1 MNSDPDRYKRV
12 KALCNE
18 ALDLASSERSA
29 FLAAACAGDDQL
41 RRDVESLV
49 SHEESVEAFMI
60 KPAWQHVVKDMTE
73 VQGEWLAG
81 RKLGRYQIHERL
93 GQGGMGEVWRA
104 TDPQL
109 KREVAVK
116 ILPREFSGDSE
127 RVRRFEQEA
136 YAVSALK
143 HPNIVTIYEVGEHR
157 HVHFIVTELIE
168 GQTLRHQLAQGPL
181 GWRAAVRLASQIAA
195 GLSIAHAAGII
206 HRDIKPENVV
216 VQTDGHAKVL
226 DFGIAKWLK
235 SPTNSGS
242 NEAEAGIQTR
252 LGTSY
257 PRTPQSL

>member
-1 MNSDPDRYKRV
+1 MNSNPDRYRRS
-12 KALCNE
+12 KALCNQ
-18 ALDLASSERSA
+18 ALDLALSERSA
-29 FLAAACAGDDQL
+29 FLDTACADDDRL
-41 RRDVESLV
+41 RREVESLL
-49 SHEESVEAFMI
+49 SHEQSVEAFMI
-60 KPAWQHVVKDMTE
+60 KPAWQHVVKDMTK
-73 VQGEWLAG
+73 VQREWLAG
-81 RKLGRYQIHERL
+81 RQLGRYRIHERL

-109 KREVAVK
+109 KRDVAVK
-116 ILPREFSGDSE
+116 ILPREFSGDPE

-157 HVHFIVTELIE
+157 QLHFIVTELIE

-216 VQTDGHAKVL
+216 VQTDGHAKIL
-226 DFGIAKWLK
+226 DFGIAKWVK
-235 SPTNSGS
+235 SPTNG
-242 NEAEAGIQTR
+242 GRIM
-252 LGTSY
+252 
-257 PRTPQSL
+257 PRRGLKPDSAPHLAP